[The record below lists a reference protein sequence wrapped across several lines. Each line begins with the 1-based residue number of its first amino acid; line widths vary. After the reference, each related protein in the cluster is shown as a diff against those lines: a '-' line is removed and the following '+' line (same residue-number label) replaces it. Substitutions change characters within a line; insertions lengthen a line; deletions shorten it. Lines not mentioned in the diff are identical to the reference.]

1 MKLTDEI
8 IIDYLDGMLNDS
20 DKKLFEKELKT
31 NVSLQKKIALFKEGE
46 EMFFGFSEDY
56 FKEDDI
62 DYDTL
67 KSTAYSVKN
76 KLSKSSNN
84 KFFQNIFKKTIFNIP
99 IPQLSGLLASIFF
112 AYMLGSYAPFALLN
126 KSSKWTL
133 AEQSYKTFDESFK
146 DNAIKEWQVVE
157 QGVLLSLRAIPGL
170 DISKSFYLDNN
181 AIVPKN
187 HKISLYIQSSKYD
200 LLVTHKDSNYK
211 VPKGENIQA
220 ILDPKEGRND
230 IFLVVK
236 KNGSEKLLKFT
247 FNII

>member
-1 MKLTDEI
+1 MKFTDEI

-84 KFFQNIFKKTIFNIP
+84 TFFHNIFKKTILNIP

-112 AYMLGSYAPFALLN
+112 AYMLGSYAPFTLLN

-146 DNAIKEWQVVE
+146 DNE
-157 QGVLLSLRAIPGL
+157 L
-170 DISKSFYLDNN
+170 
-181 AIVPKN
+181 
-187 HKISLYIQSSKYD
+187 
-200 LLVTHKDSNYK
+200 
-211 VPKGENIQA
+211 
-220 ILDPKEGRND
+220 
-230 IFLVVK
+230 
-236 KNGSEKLLKFT
+236 KNGKY
-247 FNII
+247 

>member
-1 MKLTDEI
+1 MKFTDEI

-84 KFFQNIFKKTIFNIP
+84 KFFQNIFKKTILNIP

-112 AYMLGSYAPFALLN
+112 CLHA
-126 KSSKWTL
+126 
-133 AEQSYKTFDESFK
+133 
-146 DNAIKEWQVVE
+146 
-157 QGVLLSLRAIPGL
+157 R
-170 DISKSFYLDNN
+170 
-181 AIVPKN
+181 
-187 HKISLYIQSSKYD
+187 
-200 LLVTHKDSNYK
+200 
-211 VPKGENIQA
+211 
-220 ILDPKEGRND
+220 
-230 IFLVVK
+230 
-236 KNGSEKLLKFT
+236 KLCSFT
-247 FNII
+247 FTQSIL